1 MDSEKEEAYLFDI
14 TKEVKQFYES
24 PVIFLLKKDYSEVIF
39 ETMCKMKTAIRDGA
53 KNRII
58 DMIVDFH
65 LHWLQSVNELEI
77 FRNKLTTYDLKKED
91 IYDAINYTI
100 DSLSFRLKKY
110 LNYMETHKV
119 GISSDG
125 QANINSDLEI
135 VEEMHKEVTDVLLE
149 KLKKYRNYSI
159 EEHFSKILNE
169 VDDLFVYLD
178 KIHDGLSILL
188 SKYLNM
194 NVPHL
199 SGDLTKTL
207 QQIIDEIQSS
217 NKPTCQKF
225 IQELKT
231 KGKEISSM
239 IRGTAARNLEISKVV
254 EKINVLE
261 ERIKRLQ
268 QEQGSAALM
277 ALVHKKEYLE
287 KRLDSLENL
296 KITIKQMHEMTDV
309 ELEDVDEED
318 LCICEDFFQLRIF
331 NHNLPAEERD
341 HLITEL
347 CSLWD
352 LAVFGERSRKSII
365 SILSAADM
373 REEYA
378 DELGTFF
385 IDGHSRKIY
394 KFADDDVLYQPNE
407 LNELVPLSD
416 DADHV
421 YFYDECG
428 RYFIDPQTRQRIY
441 KAHATASE
449 YMMDS
454 TGVLLKIKEE
464 RDGIVYYYDN
474 YGRYYVD
481 QYGKHIYRDVD
492 AVSEYENDG
501 LGNLVRIRS
510 HLDIFQPCPDDANVS
525 DDFKYLK
532 RTVGPALRESIADC
546 ILRQPADPINF
557 LSSRLLKYRENLE
570 LKEKRAREQEAL
582 NVEREIRIAE
592 ERAAAERAAMEA
604 ALLAQGGSETSYDSN
619 LFKYQH
625 EDGAP
630 SASAA
635 ASSK

>member
-1 MDSEKEEAYLFDI
+1 MNAEKDVAYLFDF
-14 TKEVKQFYES
+14 TKEVKQFYEN
-24 PVIFLLKKDYSEVIF
+24 PVIFLVRKDYTNIIF
-39 ETMCKMKTAIRDGA
+39 NTMCNMRSAIHDA
-53 KNRII
+53 NKNRII

-65 LHWLQSVNELEI
+65 LHWLHSVYELEQYKS
-77 FRNKLTTYDLKKED
+77 KLTYE
-91 IYDAINYTI
+91 INRDEISNMINFTI
-100 DSLSFRLKKY
+100 ECMEFRLKKY
-110 LNYMETHKV
+110 IKYMETHKV
-119 GISSDG
+119 GLSSDV
-125 QANINSDLEI
+125 QANIHSDIEI
-135 VEEMHKEVTDVLLE
+135 VEEMHKEVTDILLD
-149 KLKKYRNYSI
+149 KLQKYKKYTI
-159 EEHFSKILNE
+159 EECFGKIGQE
-169 VDDLFVYLD
+169 VDEIFIYVD

-207 QQIIDEIQSS
+207 QQIIDEMQTS
-217 NKPTCQKF
+217 NKPACKKF
-225 IQELKT
+225 IQELKV
-231 KGKEISSM
+231 KGKELNSM

-268 QEQGSAALM
+268 TEPSSAGLM

-287 KRLDSLENL
+287 QRLNSLENL
-296 KITIKQMHEMTDV
+296 KITIKQMHEMTDT
-309 ELEDVDEED
+309 ELEDIAEED
-318 LCICEDFFQLRIF
+318 LCVCEDFFQLRIF
-331 NHNLPAEERD
+331 NHNLPIEERD
-341 HLITEL
+341 RLVTEL

-394 KFADDDVLYQPNE
+394 KFPDDDVLYQPNE
-407 LNELVPLSD
+407 QNELVPLSD
-416 DADHV
+416 DAEHV
-421 YFYDECG
+421 YFFDECG

-454 TGVLLKIKEE
+454 SGVLLKLKEE
-464 RDGIVYYYDN
+464 RDGVAYYYDN
-474 YGRYYVD
+474 YGRYYINGE
-481 QYGKHIYRDVD
+481 GKHIYRDVD

-510 HLDIFQPCPDDANVS
+510 QLDLFQPCPDDANVS

-532 RTVGPALRESIADC
+532 RAVGPALRESIADC
-546 ILRQPADPINF
+546 ILRQPADPIKF

-570 LKEKRAREQEAL
+570 MKEKRAREQEAL
-582 NVEREIRIAE
+582 MVEREIRIAE
-592 ERAAAERAAMEA
+592 ERAAAERAALEA
-604 ALLAQGGSETSYDSN
+604 ALLAQGGSEASYDSN
-619 LFKYQH
+619 LIRYQH
-625 EDGAP
+625 EDGA
-630 SASAA
+630 ASIG